1 MYALSNLLLFFI
13 LLLCVVR
20 KYYAD
25 ASLRVRAYVYT
36 EKKHREKLTQIVGMQ
51 QAERM
56 RKEKSRK
63 KKEHYEKYIL
73 TPFLFF
79 CFSILSAIQTNFMAL
94 CFIDPL
100 YFPIKS
106 LIIKTFCMEQKHI
119 ICC

>member
-36 EKKHREKLTQIVGMQ
+36 EKKTQRETNTDSRD
-51 QAERM
+51 ATSREN
-56 RKEKSRK
+56 EKREVKK

-79 CFSILSAIQTNFMAL
+79 LL
-94 CFIDPL
+94 
-100 YFPIKS
+100 
-106 LIIKTFCMEQKHI
+106 
-119 ICC
+119 